1 MRSHLA
7 TRSVRLVLA
16 AAATAALA
24 ATTACSADD
33 TTDAGSTASSSASA
47 SSSTSADS
55 SPSADAGSGSSGG
68 GSSATGGSGSSG
80 SGSSGSG
87 SGSGSSSDKA
97 ADTDD
102 AKKDGY
108 GQTCGTNDL
117 TFTASEQSQAGGYLL
132 VTAKAK
138 SGITCYLEGVAP
150 SVAFGSAVESHASNV
165 EQAVSDTL
173 KLSGSTAA
181 YAGISPKSTNA
192 DSGVEYGQLI
202 LSVAGDE
209 DGAISLKISDTVV
222 DKPIT
227 TNWHAASADA
237 VPFTS

>member
-1 MRSHLA
+1 MRSRLA

-24 ATTACSADD
+24 ATTACNAED
-33 TTDAGSTASSSASA
+33 TSDAGSTASSSASA
-47 SSSTSADS
+47 SSPSSAEAGS
-55 SPSADAGSGSSGG
+55 GSGSSGG
-68 GSSATGGSGSSG
+68 GSSATGGSRSSGSDSSG
-80 SGSSGSG
+80 SGGSG
-87 SGSGSSSDKA
+87 SGGSSDKA

-108 GQTCGTNDL
+108 GQACGTNDL
-117 TFTASEQSQAGGYLL
+117 TFTAGEQSQAGGYLL

-150 SVAFGSAVESHASNV
+150 SVAFGSAVDSHASNA

-192 DSGVEYGQLI
+192 DTGAEYGQLI
-202 LSVAGDE
+202 VAVAGDE

-222 DKPIT
+222 DKPIA
-227 TNWHAASADA
+227 TNWHAAPADA